1 YEIVWRLI
9 KSRLVSSFNQ
19 HLVVEMF
26 EKDKV
31 FNFNQINNVFNNWY
45 HKHFVKIII
54 PEALKKLESD
64 SIFKMVFMVRYLIE
78 NFLVLDLPLSYL
90 EDVPLDEYYLPITN
104 YTIDISK
111 IESEEVE
118 NKVLREYLRWILR

>member
-1 YEIVWRLI
+1 
-9 KSRLVSSFNQ
+9 
-19 HLVVEMF
+19 
-26 EKDKV
+26 
-31 FNFNQINNVFNNWY
+31 
-45 HKHFVKIII
+45 

-64 SIFKMVFMVRYLIE
+64 SIFKMGFMVRNLIE

-90 EDVPLDEYYLPITN
+90 EDVPLEEYYLPITN

-118 NKVLREYLRWILR
+118 NKVLREYLRWILRYNSLETSDDAKKFADENFFEEFDF